1 MAKKKDKLSQSRR
14 IQPAI
19 PLKLRGVSKRGWKV
33 IALGMAVVAIGFYV
47 LSLTDPAGQNWASN
61 LCPFLILGGYATI
74 GIGIVLP
81 ERSEDTAKMQE
92 EGTSLAPAEKTNVH

>member
-1 MAKKKDKLSQSRR
+1 MSKKRDRVTELKKIQTPQSIKMAG
-14 IQPAI
+14 I
-19 PLKLRGVSKRGWKV
+19 SKRGWKV
-33 IALGMAVVAIGFYV
+33 IGLGIGIVAIGFYI

-81 ERSEDTAKMQE
+81 DPSESEPQE
-92 EGTSLAPAEKTNVH
+92 KKL